1 MPVACESYDV
11 ENPTPFMDSVV
22 NLMNNGEATAIFE
35 TYHSAMMRTRS
46 GLSFFN
52 YSTYGAQVFRS
63 MFMNEEYTAQ
73 YIYETEKQYVKES
86 WANYLA
92 YAGLS

>member
-1 MPVACESYDV
+1 
-11 ENPTPFMDSVV
+11 MDSVV